1 MFLPGKALSA
11 VLLAASVLFLAASAR
26 AVDVELLGGG
36 DDRLERQKAFARRE
50 LPLPGTPD
58 LTKMKERMDAAG
70 VKLGDAIFLRI
81 FKAES
86 ELELWM
92 RKGDKFVLFATYPIC
107 QWSGVLGPKFYEG
120 DNQSPEGFY
129 TVTRQ
134 QMNWRSR
141 HRRAFNL
148 NYPNLLDKSLGRTG
162 SYILV
167 HGGCSTEGCF
177 AMTNEVIDEIF
188 RIGIA
193 AFDGGQKQFHVQVL
207 PFRLEISNV
216 LKHAKS
222 PWYQYWLNLKT
233 GYDLFQDTNVPPV
246 VRVCRNRYAFEQ
258 GDPLSN
264 GEAIEMADCDPSVSG
279 VDGSALR
286 FAEAD
291 EAQSNEKVKAAAAE
305 LKALATARLAKKAAR
320 RGLLAVASHKP
331 AEAPKATEKPVAQAN
346 AHQNAPANV
355 LPVAPTKVAVAPPP
369 CNINLPS
376 CRKFVALKQVRDTKV
391 SQQANQKP
399 KAKAKVAKLR

>member
-1 MFLPGKALSA
+1 MSLLGKAWSVLVLAAGLLSA
-11 VLLAASVLFLAASAR
+11 DHSAF
-26 AVDVELLGGG
+26 AVEVELLGGG

-58 LTKMKERMDAAG
+58 INKLKERADAAG
-70 VKLGDAIFLRI
+70 VKLGEAIFLRI

-129 TVTRQ
+129 TVARR

-177 AMTNEVIDEIF
+177 AMTNDVIDEIF

-193 AFDGGQKQFHVQVL
+193 ALDGGQKQFHVQVL
-207 PFRLEISNV
+207 PFRLEIANV

-258 GDPLSN
+258 GDSLSN
-264 GEAIEMADCDPSVSG
+264 GEPIEMADCDPSISG
-279 VDGSALR
+279 VDGSILR
-286 FAEAD
+286 FAETD
-291 EAQSNEKVKAAAAE
+291 ERVKAAAAE
-305 LKALATARLAKKAAR
+305 LKALATARLARKAAH
-320 RGLLAVASHKP
+320 RGISSTLAAHKP
-331 AEAPKATEKPVAQAN
+331 LEAPKATEKPNSQAN
-346 AHQNAPANV
+346 AQQSAQANV
-355 LPVAPTKVAVAPPP
+355 LPVAPKKVAVAPPP
-369 CNINLPS
+369 CNINLAS
-376 CRKFVALKQVRDTKV
+376 CRRFVALRQSRDSKA
-391 SQQANQKP
+391 SLQAGQRQ
-399 KAKAKVAKLR
+399 KAKIAKLR

>member
-1 MFLPGKALSA
+1 MLT
-11 VLLAASVLFLAASAR
+11 VLAAGLLFAAVSAR
-26 AVDVELLGGG
+26 AVEVELLGGG

-58 LTKMKERMDAAG
+58 LSKLKERMDAVG

-129 TVTRQ
+129 TVTRR

-148 NYPNLLDKSLGRTG
+148 NYPNLLDKALGRTG

-207 PFRLEISNV
+207 PFRLEIGNV
-216 LKHAKS
+216 LKHAAS
-222 PWYQYWLNLKT
+222 PWYPFWLNLKT

-279 VDGSALR
+279 VDGSTLR
-286 FAEAD
+286 FAGTDALVSER
-291 EAQSNEKVKAAAAE
+291 VKAAAVE
-305 LKALATARLAKKAAR
+305 LKTLATARLAMKAAR
-320 RGLLAVASHKP
+320 RGVLTTLNAR
-331 AEAPKATEKPVAQAN
+331 KPVEIPEVDHAQQSAL
-346 AHQNAPANV
+346 ANV
-355 LPVAPTKVAVAPPP
+355 LPVSPRKVAVAPPP
-369 CNINLPS
+369 CSLNLAS
-376 CRKFVALKQVRDTKV
+376 CRKFVALKHLRDSRAT
-391 SQQANQKP
+391 QQASEK
-399 KAKAKVAKLR
+399 KKSKVAKLR

>member
-1 MFLPGKALSA
+1 MSLLRKASILTGLA
-11 VLLAASVLFLAASAR
+11 VGILLAAFSAR
-26 AVDVELLGGG
+26 AVEIELLGGG

-58 LTKMKERMDAAG
+58 LAKLKERMDAAG

-92 RKGDKFVLFATYPIC
+92 RKGDRFVLFASYPIC

-216 LKHAKS
+216 LKHANS
-222 PWYQYWLNLKT
+222 PWYPFWLNLKT

-264 GEAIEMADCDPSVSG
+264 GEAIEMADCDPSISG

-286 FAEAD
+286 FAEA
-291 EAQSNEKVKAAAAE
+291 EERVKAAAAE
-305 LKALATARLAKKAAR
+305 LKSLATQRLARKAAR
-320 RGLLAVASHKP
+320 RGLVTTLALKGP
-331 AEAPKATEKPVAQAN
+331 AEAPKATQSIPNQS
-346 AHQNAPANV
+346 APANV
-355 LPVAPTKVAVAPPP
+355 LPVTPTKVAVAPPP
-369 CNINLPS
+369 CNINLAS
-376 CRKFVALKQVRDTKV
+376 CRKFVALKQSRDNKA
-391 SQQANQKP
+391 SLQASQKP
-399 KAKAKVAKLR
+399 KAKVAKLR

>member
-1 MFLPGKALSA
+1 MSLPGRALFRM
-11 VLLAASVLFLAASAR
+11 LLAAGLFFAAVPAH
-26 AVDVELLGGG
+26 AVEVELLGGG

-58 LTKMKERMDAAG
+58 LNKLKERMDAAG

-129 TVTRQ
+129 AVTRR

-141 HRRAFNL
+141 HHRAFNL
-148 NYPNLLDKSLGRTG
+148 NYPNLLDKALGRTG

-177 AMTNEVIDEIF
+177 AMTNEVIDEVF

-207 PFRLEISNV
+207 PFKLEIGNV
-216 LKHAKS
+216 LKHAGS
-222 PWYQYWLNLKT
+222 PWYPFWLNLKT

-246 VRVCRNRYAFEQ
+246 VRVCRNSYAFEQ

-279 VDGSALR
+279 VDGSTLR
-286 FAEAD
+286 FAGTGALAD
-291 EAQSNEKVKAAAAE
+291 ERVKAAAVE
-305 LKALATARLAKKAAR
+305 LKALATTRLAKKAAR
-320 RGLLAVASHKP
+320 RGVLSTLAAPKP
-331 AEAPKATEKPVAQAN
+331 VEAPKVDHAQLS
-346 AHQNAPANV
+346 APASV
-355 LPVAPTKVAVAPPP
+355 LPVSPRKVAVAPPP
-369 CNINLPS
+369 CNISLAS
-376 CRKFVALKQVRDTKV
+376 CRKFVALKQSRDSRTALQA
-391 SQQANQKP
+391 SQK
-399 KAKAKVAKLR
+399 KKAKVAKLR